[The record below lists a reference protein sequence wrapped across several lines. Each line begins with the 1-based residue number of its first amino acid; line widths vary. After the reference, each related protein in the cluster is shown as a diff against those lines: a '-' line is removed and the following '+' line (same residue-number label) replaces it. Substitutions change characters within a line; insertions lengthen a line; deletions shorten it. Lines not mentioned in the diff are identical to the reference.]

1 MVKSE
6 KFSRLSLQAK
16 ILARFDWKL
25 SPAEKIQICWILIFL
40 RISINVALL
49 VVTKSGVRKIMRRG
63 KHSSD
68 IHMGE
73 PASCQLLL

>member
-16 ILARFDWKL
+16 ILARFDSKL

-40 RISINVALL
+40 RISINIHL
-49 VVTKSGVRKIMRRG
+49 KF
-63 KHSSD
+63 KHKN
-68 IHMGE
+68 
-73 PASCQLLL
+73 